1 MLSYRHAFH
10 AGNHAD
16 VLKHFTL
23 SLVLDYF
30 NQKAAPYWYID
41 THAGAG
47 IYALS
52 DAFAQKN
59 AEFETGIA
67 RLMHAKNL
75 TRNLSQFID
84 SVQLLNTKNKFNF
97 YPGSPKVAAHYL
109 RADDKMRLFELH
121 PNDYKL
127 LLENFRQ
134 PARQAKV
141 LMQDGF
147 TGIKACLPPPTRRAA
162 VLIDPPYEL
171 KEDYQRV
178 VDCMQ
183 DSLKRFATGTYMVWY
198 PLLQRPEP
206 KQMLDNLAKLNPK
219 NWLSIELSVQSPNE
233 NGYGMYGSGMFII
246 NPPYVLPDQLNES
259 MPILADILSLDDSA
273 HYRLTSHI
281 T

>member
-67 RLMHAKNL
+67 RLMQAKNL
-75 TRNLSQFID
+75 THNLSQFIEF
-84 SVQLLNTKNKFNF
+84 VQLLNTKNKLNF

-127 LLENFRQ
+127 LLENFSQ
-134 PARQAKV
+134 PARQAKM

-178 VDCMQ
+178 ADCVQ

-233 NGYGMYGSGMFII
+233 NGYGMYGSGIFII

-259 MPILADILSLDDSA
+259 MPILADVLSLDDSA